1 MGWALSSLTP
11 TAGWQEL
18 PDSLIEWLE
27 LEGTPKGHVVPPPA
41 LSRDIHSSSS
51 AHSPSPDRGCLQGW
65 GTTASLFNLCHC
77 LTTCSTNSQGVFLLS
92 SLNLRSCSLKP
103 FPLVLS
109 SLSPSSLQPPRD
121 TKRQK
126 EAICVYSNNWKRT
139 AKERLQKVALEQER
153 AALLGRKTAQF
164 WSSFPFFSLT
174 RHTSR
179 APSSAIFG
187 HPSTQHFL

>member
-65 GTTASLFNLCHC
+65 GTPTSLCTASPEGCGGTL
-77 LTTCSTNSQGVFLLS
+77 
-92 SLNLRSCSLKP
+92 
-103 FPLVLS
+103 
-109 SLSPSSLQPPRD
+109 
-121 TKRQK
+121 
-126 EAICVYSNNWKRT
+126 
-139 AKERLQKVALEQER
+139 
-153 AALLGRKTAQF
+153 
-164 WSSFPFFSLT
+164 
-174 RHTSR
+174 
-179 APSSAIFG
+179 
-187 HPSTQHFL
+187 